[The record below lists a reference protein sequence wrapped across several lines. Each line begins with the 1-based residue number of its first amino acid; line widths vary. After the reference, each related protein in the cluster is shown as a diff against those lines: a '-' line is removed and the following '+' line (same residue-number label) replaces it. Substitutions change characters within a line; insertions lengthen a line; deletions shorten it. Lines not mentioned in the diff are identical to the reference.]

1 MAKRVVL
8 FLIVNVLVMASITL
22 ALNLLGVQ
30 PYLTAR
36 GISYQPLMI
45 FCLMWGMGG
54 AFISLLLSKPL
65 IKWKMNIKI
74 LNNKTISHDYE
85 LKLVA
90 MVHKLSRKAGIT
102 GMPEVGIYESMDI
115 NAFATGATKNS
126 SLVAVSTA
134 LLHHLDEPAVE
145 GVVGHEVA
153 HIANGD
159 MVTMSL
165 VSGVVNSFVLFFSRL
180 IASVILRGGND
191 RENRG
196 PNPFLYFIVVQLLDM
211 VFMLFGSML
220 VAWFSRYREYR
231 ADAGGANLAG
241 KEKMIMALQALQQ
254 KYEVQTPDEPENLAA
269 FKISGKR
276 SSWLSLFATH
286 PPLADRISKLKHG

>member
-1 MAKRVVL
+1 MVKRVAL
-8 FLIVNVLVMASITL
+8 FLMVNFLVMASITL

-30 PYLTAR
+30 NYLTQR
-36 GISYQPLMI
+36 GISYGPLMI
-45 FCLMWGMGG
+45 FCLVWGMGG
-54 AFISLLLSKPL
+54 SLISLLLSKPL

-85 LKLVA
+85 LKLVS
-90 MVHKLSRKAGIT
+90 MVHRLSRKAGLT

-145 GVVGHEVA
+145 GVIGHEVA
-153 HIANGD
+153 HVANGD

-165 VSGVVNSFVLFFSRL
+165 VSGVVNSFVMFFSRL
-180 IASVILRGGND
+180 IASVILRGND

-196 PNPFLYFIVVQLLDM
+196 PNPFMYFLVVQLLDM

-241 KEKMIMALQALQQ
+241 KDKMIMALQALQQ

-269 FKISGKR
+269 FKISGKK
-276 SSWLSLFATH
+276 SSWLRLFSTH
-286 PPLADRISKLKHG
+286 PPLADRISRLKHG

>member
-1 MAKRVVL
+1 MVKRVAL
-8 FLIVNVLVMASITL
+8 FLMVNFLVMASITL

-30 PYLTAR
+30 NYLTQR
-36 GISYQPLMI
+36 GISYGPLMI
-45 FCLMWGMGG
+45 FCLVWGMGG
-54 AFISLLLSKPL
+54 SLISLLLSKPL

-74 LNNKTISHDYE
+74 LNNKTVSHDYE
-85 LKLVA
+85 LKLVS
-90 MVHKLSRKAGIT
+90 MVHRLSRKAGLT

-145 GVVGHEVA
+145 GVIGHEVA
-153 HIANGD
+153 HVANGD

-165 VSGVVNSFVLFFSRL
+165 VSGVVNSFVMFFSRL
-180 IASVILRGGND
+180 IASVILRGND

-196 PNPFLYFIVVQLLDM
+196 PNPFMYFLVVQLLDM

-241 KEKMIMALQALQQ
+241 KDKMIMALQALQQ

-276 SSWLSLFATH
+276 SSWLRLFSTH
-286 PPLADRISKLKHG
+286 PPLADRISRLKHG

>member
-1 MAKRVVL
+1 MVKRVAL
-8 FLIVNVLVMASITL
+8 FLMVNFLVMASITL

-30 PYLTAR
+30 NYLTER
-36 GISYQPLMI
+36 GISYGPLMI
-45 FCLMWGMGG
+45 FCLVWGMGG
-54 AFISLLLSKPL
+54 SLISLLLSKPL

-85 LKLVA
+85 LKLVS
-90 MVHKLSRKAGIT
+90 MVHRLSRKAGLT

-165 VSGVVNSFVLFFSRL
+165 VSGVVNSFVMFFSRL
-180 IASVILRGGND
+180 IASVILRGND

-196 PNPFLYFIVVQLLDM
+196 PNPFMYFIVVQLLDI

-231 ADAGGANLAG
+231 ADAGGADLAG

-276 SSWLSLFATH
+276 SWMRLFATH
-286 PPLADRISKLKHG
+286 PPLSDRISRLKHG